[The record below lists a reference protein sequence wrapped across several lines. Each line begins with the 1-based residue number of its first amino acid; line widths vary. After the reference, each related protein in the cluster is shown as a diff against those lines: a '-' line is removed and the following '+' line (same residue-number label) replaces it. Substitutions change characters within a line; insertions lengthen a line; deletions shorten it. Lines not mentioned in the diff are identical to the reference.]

1 MLDSGFLQNKSDI
14 AKVPR
19 DGFCLLHALCLSL
32 KSQFPSTH
40 EFQINELISLMKPEA
55 ISHEVYLPA
64 FENSLDSLKIGL
76 YRYVYSRVYD
86 SNFGDIVP
94 LLLANS
100 LGVDICIL
108 YHSENVLKSSIID
121 CLRDVVRSCLYI

>member
-14 AKVPR
+14 AKVPG

-40 EFQINELISLMKPEA
+40 EFQINERISLMKHEA
-55 ISHEVYLPA
+55 ISYKEVYLPA

-76 YRYVYSRVYD
+76 YRYVYSRIYN

-94 LLLANS
+94 LFWPIALELIFAF
-100 LGVDICIL
+100 CTTA
-108 YHSENVLKSSIID
+108 KM
-121 CLRDVVRSCLYI
+121 C